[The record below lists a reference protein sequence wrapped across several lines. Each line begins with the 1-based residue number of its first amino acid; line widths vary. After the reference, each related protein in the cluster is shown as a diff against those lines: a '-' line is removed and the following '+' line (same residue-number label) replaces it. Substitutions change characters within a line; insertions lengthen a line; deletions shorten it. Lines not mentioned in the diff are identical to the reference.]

1 MLIKIK
7 RFSEL
12 KTQPSLFHYIKDKPD
27 PSVWEGV
34 DWSFLRHP
42 IRALKEEWTSIPS
55 TPSLFHYLEPEQ
67 KTPFSWKEFLG
78 DLFTGFRNPIFIPSV
93 FSKPDEWVLERAQGR
108 TRKMEAGTL
117 SIFAHGLVIGLL
129 LLVMHEAE
137 QPASTSN
144 ENVVFI
150 NNPIALPYEGSDGQ
164 EGGGGGGGGKNQPLP
179 PATGRMPETTRVQL
193 VPPDPDNPK
202 PLMPIEDIM
211 SQQASVQMP
220 IDIPQDQLL
229 PIGDVAPPNYS
240 TSSGPGSGGGIG
252 TGRGTGL
259 GSGSGAGVGPGSGGG
274 MGGGSGGGIGS
285 GVGPYVVGNGV
296 KPPVLIAET
305 RPYYTEE
312 ARKSRT
318 EGIVLLELI
327 VRKDGTPDSFRVLRG
342 LGYGLDESAIS
353 TIANKWRFKPGTFNG
368 VPADVLIKVEVSFRL
383 Y

>member
-240 TSSGPGSGGGIG
+240 TSSRRDD
-252 TGRGTGL
+252 T
-259 GSGSGAGVGPGSGGG
+259 
-274 MGGGSGGGIGS
+274 
-285 GVGPYVVGNGV
+285 
-296 KPPVLIAET
+296 
-305 RPYYTEE
+305 
-312 ARKSRT
+312 SRT
-318 EGIVLLELI
+318 L
-327 VRKDGTPDSFRVLRG
+327 
-342 LGYGLDESAIS
+342 
-353 TIANKWRFKPGTFNG
+353 
-368 VPADVLIKVEVSFRL
+368 
-383 Y
+383 